1 MTFRRMKGETMT
13 GVVSILNA
21 LPWFAWI
28 AIVAIVC
35 GTTGDLLKRS
45 IKHRERMAMIR
56 QGMNPDAHAEKVH
69 SYEHCE
75 EV

>member
-1 MTFRRMKGETMT
+1 MTS
-13 GVVSILNA
+13 VVTILNA

-28 AIVAIVC
+28 AIVAIMC
-35 GTTGDLLKRS
+35 GTIDDLLKRS

-56 QGMNPDAHAEKVH
+56 QGINPDAPTEKVH
-69 SYEHCE
+69 SYEHT